1 MIRYLEVK
9 GLNNKLSQSFEFNE
23 DLNIFT
29 GPNGSGKT
37 TLLKLICSLISG
49 HLAQIL
55 AEIPFAYLSVETDMF
70 SLTMAQVK
78 SDQIELNWKFTD
90 EKQEQK
96 TINTDP
102 ENRTIDRKDIEKV
115 NKLEKRIAQ
124 TTKSSLFFPT
134 FRRIEGGFFG
144 SPGAHTSDARFLS
157 VPEVLQTSVS
167 RFASKVSVNGHKI
180 IASISTEDIGKLLT
194 QKYAA
199 LYEEITNLQSQVL
212 EDISEK
218 MQNNPDK
225 GKVSD
230 NSQDA
235 PAVLN
240 AIQKV
245 NKKREQLIKPFSA
258 LSELTRKILQYN
270 AIRVTGQVAHGEVT
284 DGITLGEGKDGITF
298 EETKDAISLDILS
311 AGEKQ
316 MLSFL
321 CYNAFSKNTAIFIDE
336 PELSLHV
343 DWQRLLFPI
352 LLQQKTGNQFF
363 VATHSPFIYA
373 RYPDKEFLLDNR
385 VERFNANTTN

>member
-1 MIRYLEVK
+1 MIRSLEVK
-9 GLNNKLSQSFEFNE
+9 KLNNRLDGVFEFNE

-37 TLLKLICSLISG
+37 TLLKLIWCLISG

-78 SDQIELNWKFTD
+78 SDQIELNLQFTD

-96 TINTDP
+96 TINIDP
-102 ENRTIDRKDIEKV
+102 ANRTIDRKDIEKV
-115 NKLEKRIAQ
+115 NKLEKRIAW

-144 SPGAHTSDARFLS
+144 SPAAQASDARFLS
-157 VPEVLQTSVS
+157 VPEALQTSVS
-167 RFASKVSVNGHKI
+167 RFASEVSVNGHKF
-180 IASISTEDIGKLLT
+180 IASISTEDIGELLT

-199 LYEEITNLQSQVL
+199 IYEEIANLQSHVL
-212 EDISEK
+212 KDISEK

-235 PAVLN
+235 PTVLN
-240 AIQKV
+240 TIQKV
-245 NKKREQLIKPFSA
+245 NKKREQLVKPFSV
-258 LSELTRKILQYN
+258 LSELTRKILRYN
-270 AIRVTGQVAHGEVT
+270 AIHVTGHVHGET
-284 DGITLGEGKDGITF
+284 IDRITLGKGRDGITF
-298 EETKDAISLDILS
+298 EETKDAIASDKLS

-321 CYNAFSKNTAIFIDE
+321 CYNAFSENTAIFIDE

-343 DWQRLLFPI
+343 DWQEILLPT
-352 LLQQKTGNQFF
+352 LLQQATGNQFF
-363 VATHSPFIYA
+363 VATHSPFIYTL
-373 RYPDKEFLLDNR
+373 YPDKEFMLGDTR
-385 VERFNANTTN
+385 GFQGEV

>member
-1 MIRYLEVK
+1 MIRSLEVK
-9 GLNNKLSQSFEFNE
+9 KLNNRLDGVFEFNE

-37 TLLKLICSLISG
+37 TLLKLIWCLISG

-102 ENRTIDRKDIEKV
+102 ENRTIDQKNIEKV
-115 NKLEKRIAQ
+115 NELEKRIAW

-144 SPGAHTSDARFLS
+144 SPGAQASDARFLS

-167 RFASKVSVNGHKI
+167 RFTSEVSVNGHKI

-218 MQNNPDK
+218 MQNNPDN

-230 NSQDA
+230 NSQNA

-270 AIRVTGQVAHGEVT
+270 AIRVTGQVASGEDT
-284 DGITLGEGKDGITF
+284 DGITLGEGRGGITAG
-298 EETKDAISLDILS
+298 KAKNAISSDKLS
-311 AGEKQ
+311 SGEKQ
-316 MLSFL
+316 ILSFL
-321 CYNAFSKNTAIFIDE
+321 CYNAFNKNIPVFIDE

-343 DWQRLLFPI
+343 DWQSLLLPT
-352 LLQQKTGNQFF
+352 LLEQATGNQFF
-363 VATHSPFIYA
+363 VATHSPFIYTL
-373 RYPDKEFLLDNR
+373 YPDKEFMLGDTR
-385 VERFNANTTN
+385 GFQGEV